1 MSRLTVMLLGAAA
14 LAGCATTTHREQV
27 RSDERDLQK
36 QRQEVDA
43 AMRSGTR
50 KDVRDAQKDVRQAEK
65 ELDENRAKLYSQGTD
80 RMADGAAFQVGQR
93 AGDNLYAL
101 PDQHRAHYPDGQT
114 IYYRTDGR
122 MIYRIRAADRIITG
136 VSLITP

>member
-1 MSRLTVMLLGAAA
+1 MSRLTVLLLGTAA
-14 LAGCATTTHREQV
+14 LAGCATTHRQEV
-27 RSDERDLQK
+27 RDDERNLQK

-65 ELDENRAKLYSQGTD
+65 KLSENRAKLYSQGTD
-80 RMADGAAFQVGQR
+80 GMADGAAYQVGQR
-93 AGDNLYAL
+93 AGDNLYPL
-101 PDQHRAHYPDGQT
+101 PNQYRAQYRDGNT
-114 IYYRTDGR
+114 SYYRTDGR
-122 MIYRIRAADRIITG
+122 LIYRIRTADQVITG